1 MPYAAMLLV
10 VVFWGSAASVGRGM
24 GDAGTPLELAVWRV
38 GLGLSLFIVALTA
51 RTAWR
56 RVAGTTV
63 VAASSAA
70 WPPKKRHIPVWLGGM
85 LGYGMMIWLF
95 FEAARTT
102 LSSHL
107 VLILSLAPICT
118 MLLDRMS
125 GGQGDNRSF
134 MPATLS
140 LAGIVVMIAPSLSSS
155 APHGGGASFG
165 GDMMALMA
173 LLSFSAFTVLT
184 KRYKRDLSAL
194 AVNVHGMSAGLV
206 FLLAVFVLTE
216 GRVLPPAFTARE
228 DWLAM
233 GYLGLA
239 STGLAYLLYAWA
251 LSRMSMERIMPLI
264 YLQPLVGVLLSVAW
278 LGEELTASVWLGM
291 FGILGGLIWNH
302 RYTSAKGQPHI
313 KEEQTCIQQK

>member
-24 GDAGTPLELAVWRV
+24 GDAGTALGLATWRV
-38 GLGLSLFIVALTA
+38 GLGLALLIVVLAA
-51 RTAWR
+51 SAAWR
-56 RVAGTTV
+56 RVVGTTD
-63 VAASSAA
+63 VAPSSPA
-70 WPPKKRHIPVWLGGM
+70 WPLSKRHIPIWLGGM
-85 LGYGMMIWLF
+85 LGYGIMIWLF

-140 LAGIVVMIAPSLSSS
+140 LAGIVIMIAPSLFSS
-155 APHGGGASFG
+155 APNGAGASFG
-165 GDMMALMA
+165 GDVMALLA

-184 KRYKRDLSAL
+184 KRYKRGLSAL
-194 AVNVHGMSAGLV
+194 AVNVHGMSAGLAL
-206 FLLAVFVLTE
+206 LLALFVLTE
-216 GRVLPPAFTARE
+216 GRLLPPAFSTRE

-251 LSRMSMERIMPLI
+251 LSRMTMERVMPLI
-264 YLQPLVGVLLSVAW
+264 YLQPLVGVLLSVIW
-278 LGEELTASVWLGM
+278 LDEELTLSVLLGM
-291 FGILGGLIWNH
+291 CGILGGLLWNH
-302 RYTSAKGQPHI
+302 RYTSKQINPI
-313 KEEQTCIQQK
+313 TRRNTNE